1 LLSDTGE
8 ILAIRRVTGESPVS
22 RYGFL
27 EMGRAEQGAAFLD
40 WSGALISFFPKSA
53 SVFLAGSYLIQVTAL
68 ENTLR
73 FWTLGG
79 DFLGSY
85 SSGTPILGI
94 GINALAEAVRV
105 SVTYLD
111 GTIEL
116 FVVEPDRAVK
126 SGSFSLNPAVVSE
139 TYPVSDD
146 SVIISS
152 GEPVPMVSL
161 FSDVDIGKAS
171 MVWESGDDVQD
182 PGFNAL
188 IRIDD
193 EYFARQSG
201 TVLRSIHVQSGK
213 TSVLSNRV
221 SGEADRIFFD
231 PSGTIFS
238 VQKYDEKTVLTV
250 FGVAPGNPV
259 EFGWNDAE
267 TILNGR
273 ETFIVIRAVGLQ
285 VLEYGF
291 E

>member
-1 LLSDTGE
+1 
-8 ILAIRRVTGESPVS
+8 
-22 RYGFL
+22 
-27 EMGRAEQGAAFLD
+27 
-40 WSGALISFFPKSA
+40 
-53 SVFLAGSYLIQVTAL
+53 
-68 ENTLR
+68 
-73 FWTLGG
+73 
-79 DFLGSY
+79 
-85 SSGTPILGI
+85 
-94 GINALAEAVRV
+94 
-105 SVTYLD
+105 
-111 GTIEL
+111 
-116 FVVEPDRAVK
+116 
-126 SGSFSLNPAVVSE
+126 
-139 TYPVSDD
+139 
-146 SVIISS
+146 
-152 GEPVPMVSL
+152 MVSL